1 MYNDHG
7 SLVRDA
13 EECNLNSINFAESS
27 SFASYGGGEEVVI
40 EEKGAKAAELV
51 VEEEEEERKLKPSS
65 SSSSA
70 KSELLWIAEYE
81 RRGLDAAKSLL
92 ASELGGAQSHLM
104 RAFRMFVDVT
114 DLYGQLYVLM
124 DVGARTQRVFRCQMG
139 GWEGNSFID
148 FPSL

>member
-51 VEEEEEERKLKPSS
+51 VEEEEEGRKLKPSSS

-81 RRGLDAAKSLL
+81 RRGLDTAMSLL
-92 ASELGGAQSHLM
+92 ASELG
-104 RAFRMFVDVT
+104 RARAT
-114 DLYGQLYVLM
+114 
-124 DVGARTQRVFRCQMG
+124 
-139 GWEGNSFID
+139 
-148 FPSL
+148 